1 MEKAQNFANAI
12 KQLRKS
18 NGITLD
24 QISDSC
30 KIKKSYFEKMENG
43 DFSFKPYI
51 YIKLFL
57 IEYLKYIDLDKAE
70 SIIQEFDNIFN
81 SSTPNIN
88 LTFMPPDEDNI
99 DNIDNIDSNPIDSTE
114 YDPKQIATIIFIIIF
129 IIFIYQAIT
138 SFLI

>member
-18 NGITLD
+18 KGITLD
-24 QISDSC
+24 QISDAC
-30 KIKKSYFEKMENG
+30 KIKKNYFEKMENG
-43 DFSFKPYI
+43 DFSFKSNI

-57 IEYLKYIDLDKAE
+57 IEYLKYIDLNKAE

-81 SSTPNIN
+81 PSATDIN
-88 LTFMPPDEDNI
+88 LTFMPPSDNDI
-99 DNIDNIDSNPIDSTE
+99 DNIDFNSIEATE
-114 YDPKQIATIIFIIIF
+114 YDPKQIAKIIFIIIV
-129 IIFIYQAIT
+129 IIFTYQTIT